1 MQLHTSSL
9 GASLVLVGVFASLQ
23 KKPAGTEN
31 VAGRKKLSRGQD
43 TRRKTQVVSKECVVN
58 ERGAA
63 LTLLRLAELA

>member
-1 MQLHTSSL
+1 MQVHTSSL

-43 TRRKTQVVSKECVVN
+43 KKKDASSF
-58 ERGAA
+58 ERVRGK
-63 LTLLRLAELA
+63 